1 MQEPHNLHV
10 ACWNVRTLQ
19 DVGVQALIMQE
30 PQKHNVD
37 IPCVLEVRIS
47 DSGPSLIKDS
57 GEEACHHLYHSGAVD
72 NSQRHGV
79 AIALSKAAP
88 AAVLAWERMM
98 ARSHWASSVVDCH
111 SYNGAQ
117 PGSERG
123 SDHAMVRAR
132 VRLRMKAAHISN
144 RPAKLETAKL
154 KTMALEHLRLDPR
167 NRF

>member
-1 MQEPHNLHV
+1 MQGPHNLHV

-30 PQKHNVD
+30 PQKYNVD
-37 IPCVLEVRIS
+37 IPCLLGVRIS
-47 DSGPSLIKDS
+47 DGGHSLIKDS

-79 AIALSKAAP
+79 AIALSKATP
-88 AAVLAWERMM
+88 AAVLAWERVM
-98 ARSHWASSVVDCH
+98 ARSHWASSVVGCH
-111 SYNGAQ
+111 PYNGAQ
-117 PGSERG
+117 TGSQRG
-123 SDHAMVRAR
+123 SDHAMVRDR
-132 VRLRMKAAHISN
+132 MSLRIKAAHFSN